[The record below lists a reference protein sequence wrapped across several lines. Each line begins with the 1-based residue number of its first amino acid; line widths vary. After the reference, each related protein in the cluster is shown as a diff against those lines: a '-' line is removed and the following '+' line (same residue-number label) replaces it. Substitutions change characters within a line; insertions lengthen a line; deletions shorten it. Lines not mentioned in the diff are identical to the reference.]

1 LNDYVPGTK
10 NGTHPGKR
18 EATEMG
24 ARRVLIVDDNPH
36 IRFLTRVTIE
46 SDSLEVVGEA
56 TNGAEAITIAEEL
69 QPDAVVLDLRMP
81 LMDGIE
87 AARILRYRFPDLQ
100 IIVMSGS
107 DDPVLQKKINASGA
121 DMAIDKDKLEELVV
135 HLDVDA
141 KS

>member
-1 LNDYVPGTK
+1 M
-10 NGTHPGKR
+10 
-18 EATEMG
+18 A
-24 ARRVLIVDDNPH
+24 ARRVLIVDDNADT
-36 IRFLTRVTIE
+36 RYLARVTIE

-56 TNGAEAITIAEEL
+56 TNGAEALAVVEEL

-107 DDPVLQKKINASGA
+107 DDPLMVREISAAGA
-121 DMAIDKDKLEELVV
+121 DAAVDKDNLEELVI
-135 HLDVDA
+135 HLDPDEDR
-141 KS
+141 